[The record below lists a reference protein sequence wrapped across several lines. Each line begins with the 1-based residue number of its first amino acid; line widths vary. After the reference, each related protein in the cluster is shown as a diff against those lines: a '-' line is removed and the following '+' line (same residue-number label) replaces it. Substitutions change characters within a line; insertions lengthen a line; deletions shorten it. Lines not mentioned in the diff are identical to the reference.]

1 MTSTATFSCQIGT
14 TDPVASLGMEIWLDH
29 EKIFDQDHITE
40 TTKISHAFSDDEAE
54 HELRFVMKNKTQ
66 EHTQIDEAGNIVKD
80 ACLTIADVAFDEIDL
95 GHMFVKQTVYTHSF
109 NTDQPPTEQEFFGT
123 MGCNGQVT
131 MRFTTPIY
139 MWLLEN
145 M

>member
-1 MTSTATFSCQIGT
+1 MTSTATFSCQVGT
-14 TDPVASLGMEIWLDH
+14 TDPTASLGMEIWLDNK
-29 EKIFDQDHITE
+29 KIFDQDHVNE
-40 TTKISHAFSDDEAE
+40 NVKISHEFSDDEAE

-66 EHTQIDEAGNIVKD
+66 EHTQIDESEQIIKD
-80 ACLTIADVAFDEIDL
+80 ACLTVSDVAFDEIDL

-109 NTDQPPTEQEFFGT
+109 NGGSPLTEQEFFGT
-123 MGCNGQVT
+123 MGCNGQVA